1 MMVVALRWD
10 DAADCFSARQAHIML
25 QDKERQ
31 TMLNNTYPPRHATPR
46 NEILDCCIR
55 KKNVH
60 MVNALLEVHF
70 GFF

>member
-31 TMLNNTYPPRHATPR
+31 TMLNNTYPPRHATQR
-46 NEILDCCIR
+46 DLG
-55 KKNVH
+55 
-60 MVNALLEVHF
+60 LLYPKEKCSHGKRVA
-70 GFF
+70 